1 MKKIKY
7 IFLMAVMLMAMV
19 LCTGCGT
26 TKVDLND
33 YVTISA
39 EGYDSMG
46 RATYSFDTEK
56 FLEDYGDKIKLNDE
70 VKSAEITSENA
81 ANKLLDL
88 CVQADLDR
96 TGNLKN
102 GDVVTLT
109 WTCKDQLAS
118 EYFNC
123 ELEYSPIEYEVT
135 ELTEVKEFDPFEYLE
150 VSFEGISPNGNI
162 ILTPNYNQ
170 PEIQYIT
177 FNANQKWDLKNGDV
191 VTITASISGNGNSFV
206 EKFGSVL
213 SVDTKKYSV
222 EGLEEVVTDQS
233 QITEEAIQKMEK
245 QGQDAYRAYIASYWD
260 KPETLN
266 DISYIGYYFLKA
278 KDGMSSYNKN
288 YMYLIYKVSATNPD
302 TGKALEYYIYTRYTD
317 LTVLP
322 DGTCNVELSQ
332 YSMTEH
338 TFRDD
343 GYSYKGYESLD
354 SLCNSEVIS
363 KIDSFEYVTNI
374 QE

>member
-1 MKKIKY
+1 
-7 IFLMAVMLMAMV
+7 MV

-102 GDVVTLT
+102 GDVVT
-109 WTCKDQLAS
+109 
-118 EYFNC
+118 
-123 ELEYSPIEYEVT
+123 
-135 ELTEVKEFDPFEYLE
+135 
-150 VSFEGISPNGNI
+150 
-162 ILTPNYNQ
+162 
-170 PEIQYIT
+170 
-177 FNANQKWDLKNGDV
+177 
-191 VTITASISGNGNSFV
+191 ITASISGNGNLFV
-206 EKFGSVL
+206 EKFGSAL
-213 SVDTKKYSV
+213 SVDTKEYSV

-288 YMYLIYKVSATNPD
+288 YMYLIYKVSATNPG

-322 DGTCNVELSQ
+322 DGICNVDLSQ

-338 TFRDD
+338 TFEDD
-343 GYSYKGYESLD
+343 RYSYKGYESKNE
-354 SLCNSEVIS
+354 NSTFYAS
-363 KIDSFEYVTNI
+363 NI
-374 QE
+374 YDGRAYCVWRECKYRKQFC